1 MKGVKSSPAIHIHI
15 YPFFYIYTYMYIHMR
30 TTDICAYIYIS
41 FFKTHRE
48 RHVKTNDKER
58 MPLSGKFNIP
68 CFCMM

>member
-15 YPFFYIYTYMYIHMR
+15 YVCVCVCVCVQQIHVRIY
-30 TTDICAYIYIS
+30 
-41 FFKTHRE
+41 KTHRE
-48 RHVKTNDKER
+48 RHAKTNDKER